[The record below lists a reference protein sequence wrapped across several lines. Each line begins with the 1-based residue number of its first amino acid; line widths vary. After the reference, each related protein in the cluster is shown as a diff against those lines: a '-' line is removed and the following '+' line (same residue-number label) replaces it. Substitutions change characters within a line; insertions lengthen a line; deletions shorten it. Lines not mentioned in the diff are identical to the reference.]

1 MSNRTIEAVM
11 RLSAKLGPMGAFDKI
26 GAKLNQVNQKSI
38 AFNRTQGL
46 LNRTM
51 SAMPIG
57 RFIGP
62 AVAGYALTQSIKEF
76 ASVERQLTRIGL
88 TLGASRDDMQG
99 LYQDVN
105 HYAKAYA
112 LQSDQVMET
121 VGAYAAAGASLTDIR
136 NDLDLLTKSQ
146 QALGASGEDVVNSWN
161 TARLSLGLTTK
172 DAEKFFSIIAA
183 GSSAGKFEAPDM
195 SRFLPS
201 LLPSAAKQGFQG
213 IEGAQRMVGFLEVMA
228 NYTGTVGEAATSVG
242 DFLEK
247 LSSPDVEKR
256 LAKISGSFLK
266 RMSAAR
272 ENGEDMLKVTHDIL
286 MEATGGKADRL
297 GQIFGDK
304 EARQAATVILAHY
317 DEIVA
322 AQKEIAAN
330 APGVLDRNNAQLLK
344 NTQAGLD
351 RIKETLSQLQIQAGD
366 FAASLGVVDG
376 LKYIVDT
383 LGYANSVNAGLEKS
397 GVHGFAAR
405 TAWGI
410 THGDEDKDMMARRGG
425 YRSDEEL
432 RAAAAYKQYGDSRR
446 AGMPRDPSF
455 GAGTDA
461 NGVPI
466 PLPYGAPTPL
476 GPVVRSN
483 LYPAQHG
490 RGSSYRPDS
499 AWSLPPGGGGG
510 PQPDGDWFAPVGAEI
525 EDKIASGG
533 QQAGQS
539 ITDGAKQAGGIFAA
553 MVAGIGKQLGTEA
566 GAAFNATARAPT
578 LATVRAD
585 TGRSRA
591 GHLMGPR

>member
-1 MSNRTIEAVM
+1 MTNRTIEAVM
-11 RLSAKLGPMGAFDKI
+11 RLSAKLGPMGAFDKM
-26 GAKLNQVNQKSI
+26 GAKLNQVNAKAT
-38 AFNRTQGL
+38 AFNRTQ
-46 LNRTM
+46 NAISRTM
-51 SAMPIG
+51 SAMPVG
-57 RFIGP
+57 RFLGP
-62 AVAGYALTQSIKEF
+62 AVAGYALTRSIKEF

-88 TLGASRDDMQG
+88 TLGASREDMQG

-105 HYAKAYA
+105 HFAKAYA

-195 SRFLPS
+195 ARFLPS

-213 IEGAQRMVGFLEVMA
+213 NEGALRMVALLETMA

-256 LAKISGSFLK
+256 LEKISGSFLK

-272 ENGEDMLKVTHDIL
+272 ENGEDMLKVMHDIL

-297 GQIFGDK
+297 GHIFGDK
-304 EARQAATVILAHY
+304 EARAAATVLIDHY

-330 APGVLDRNNAQLLK
+330 APGVIDRNNAQLLK

-351 RIKETLSQLQIQAGD
+351 QIKQTMSELQIQAGELS
-366 FAASLGVVDG
+366 ASLGIIDG
-376 LKYIVDT
+376 LKYVVDSI
-383 LGYANSVNAGLEKS
+383 GYMNAVNAGLEKS

-410 THGDEDKDMMARRGG
+410 MHGDEDKQQMARIGG
-425 YRSDEEL
+425 YRSEEER

-446 AGMPRDPSF
+446 AGMPRETTF
-455 GAGTDA
+455 GVGVDA

-466 PLPYGAPTPL
+466 PVPLGGPL
-476 GPVVRSN
+476 GPVVHSK
-483 LYPAQHG
+483 PGHGG
-490 RGSSYRPDS
+490 RGSSYRPES
-499 AWSLPPGGGGG
+499 AWSRPPGADGGSA
-510 PQPDGDWFAPVGAEI
+510 PTGDWFAPVGAEL
-525 EDKIASGG
+525 EDKIVSGG
-533 QQAGQS
+533 QQAGNAFAKMLAGM
-539 ITDGAKQAGGIFAA
+539 GA
-553 MVAGIGKQLGTEA
+553 QLASE
-566 GAAFNATARAPT
+566 FNANVRPVPIAQPTSSQMLRA
-578 LATVRAD
+578 VKAD
-585 TGRSRA
+585 TGKSNA
-591 GHLMGPR
+591 GRGDPRDF

>member
-11 RLSAKLGPMGAFDKI
+11 RLSAKLGPMGAFDKM
-26 GAKLNQVNQKSI
+26 GAKLNQVERKAL
-38 AFNRTQGL
+38 AFNKAQTL
-46 LNRTM
+46 ISRTM
-51 SAMPIG
+51 SAMPVS
-57 RFIGP
+57 RFLGP
-62 AVAGYALTQSIKEF
+62 AVAGYAVTQSIKEF

-88 TLGASRDDMQG
+88 TLGASREEMQG

-105 HYAKAYA
+105 HFAKAYA

-136 NDLDLLTKSQ
+136 NHLDLLTKSQ

-195 SRFLPS
+195 ARFLPS

-213 IEGAQRMVGFLEVMA
+213 NEGALRMVALLETMA

-256 LAKISGSFLK
+256 LEKISGGFLK

-272 ENGEDMLKVTHDIL
+272 ENGEDMLKVMHDIL

-304 EARQAATVILAHY
+304 EARQAATVILTKY
-317 DEIVA
+317 DEILA

-330 APGVLDRNNAQLLK
+330 APGVIDRNNAQLLK

-351 RIKETLSQLQIQAGD
+351 QIKQTMSELQIQAGELS
-366 FAASLGVVDG
+366 ASLGIIDG
-376 LKYIVDT
+376 LKYVVDSI
-383 LGYANSVNAGLEKS
+383 GYMNAVNAGLEKS

-410 THGDEDKDMMARRGG
+410 IHGDEDKQQMARIGG
-425 YRSDEEL
+425 YRTEEE
-432 RAAAAYKQYGDSRR
+432 RRSAAAYKQYGDSRR
-446 AGMPRDPSF
+446 AGLPRETTF
-455 GAGTDA
+455 GAGVDA

-466 PLPYGAPTPL
+466 PVPLGGPL
-476 GPVVRSN
+476 GPVVHSK
-483 LYPAQHG
+483 PGHGG
-490 RGSSYRPDS
+490 RGSSYRPES
-499 AWSLPPGGGGG
+499 AWSRPPGADGGSS
-510 PQPDGDWFAPVGAEI
+510 PAGDWFAPVGAEL

-533 QQAGQS
+533 QQAGNAFAKM
-539 ITDGAKQAGGIFAA
+539 IAGMGAQLAA
-553 MVAGIGKQLGTEA
+553 E
-566 GAAFNATARAPT
+566 FNANVRPVPIAQPNSRWQ
-578 LATVRAD
+578 LNDVRAN
-585 TGRSRA
+585 TGKSNA
-591 GHLMGPR
+591 GRGDARDF